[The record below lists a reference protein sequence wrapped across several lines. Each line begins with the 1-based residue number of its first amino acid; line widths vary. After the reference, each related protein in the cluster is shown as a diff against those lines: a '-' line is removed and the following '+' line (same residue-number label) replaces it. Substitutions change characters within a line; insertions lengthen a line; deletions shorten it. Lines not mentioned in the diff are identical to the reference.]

1 MSRKDVVD
9 TYTGWARTAVDVQ
22 RDAVASATGT
32 SADRQMSLDGK
43 CSERVRTWRRRVLF
57 RRGAQM
63 HAAMG
68 RDAETNSLA
77 MLDASGIVISW
88 YGRTRW
94 LHSSAAEHVL
104 ERHVSQFYL
113 PEQAAGQQPSR
124 DLRAASLEG
133 STTQQG
139 WRRDAD
145 GTAFWSTTVI
155 KALVLRDGRLQGFSY
170 LMSASEGPLASVPV
184 ASSLDGSSRALGS
197 KLEM

>member
-9 TYTGWARTAVDVQ
+9 GYAGWARSAVGVQ
-22 RDAVASATGT
+22 RDALAPATDT
-32 SADRQMSLDGK
+32 SARRQMGLDGK

-63 HAAMG
+63 HAGMG

-94 LHSSAAEHVL
+94 VHSAAEHVL

-113 PEQAAGQQPSR
+113 PEQAASQQPSR

-145 GTAFWSTTVI
+145 GTSFWSTTVI

-170 LMSASEGPLASVPV
+170 LMSAAEGPLASVPV
-184 ASSLDGSSRALGS
+184 TSSLDGSSRALGS
-197 KLEM
+197 QLEM